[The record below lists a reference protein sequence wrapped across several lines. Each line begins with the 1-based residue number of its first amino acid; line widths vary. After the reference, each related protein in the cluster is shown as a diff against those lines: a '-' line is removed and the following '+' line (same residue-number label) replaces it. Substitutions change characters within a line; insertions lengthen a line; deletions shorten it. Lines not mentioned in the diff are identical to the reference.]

1 MKKIRLHWLAPEHG
15 KLRTKLL
22 CAYFLLVVLP
32 LGLFT
37 LYSYSRIRS
46 VAREQ
51 TFSAAQNAFDSSAAS
66 VQQALDKLDQVLDIL
81 AADPLVYAMASND
94 PGDITYIKRLEDTD
108 QLALTFQH
116 LRKLSGVA
124 RIRLYA
130 DNDYLYA
137 SGQNNILQA
146 DEAAETGWYQTV
158 FQADGR
164 SWFSPVDFA
173 DEPKEEQQLF
183 SAMQV
188 IYNPRAVM
196 EPLAIL
202 RADTD
207 AAYILQYFNAPPV
220 VENGSLLLL
229 RGTQVLCAS
238 DGTLTEQEQAG
249 LARNMPVSGGSWQ
262 PVEWEGLRY
271 YVQWRKLDG
280 ADWHMANILP
290 AADVFRL
297 SRELRLEMLAVVM
310 VLGIASYLLA
320 YMISQSTLNR
330 ISLFAKTMETV
341 EKGNVRTRLAPKG
354 DDEIA
359 QLMGSF
365 DRMMDRIDN
374 LMEERVEY
382 ARQIKHLEL
391 KALQAQINP
400 HFLYNSLDL
409 INCTAI
415 SRNVPEISRMVRSL
429 GQFYRASL
437 SHGKEVIPLA
447 DEIRHAKLYME
458 IQNMRFDNRLRTE
471 WQLDESA
478 SQCQVIKIILQP
490 LIENAMIHGIFE
502 KPSKTGTIR
511 VCTKRDHD
519 LLQITIEDDG
529 VGMDETARLAN
540 FSTSASSITDT
551 EGGYGVR
558 NICDRIHI
566 VYGAPYGL
574 FCEST
579 PGLGTKVTVLLPAVE
594 PKPEESPKE

>member
-1 MKKIRLHWLAPEHG
+1 MKKIRLHWFAPEHG
-15 KLRTKLL
+15 KLKTKLL
-22 CAYFLLVVLP
+22 WVFFLLVVLP

-37 LYSYSRIRS
+37 LYAYFRIRS

-66 VQQALDKLDQVLDIL
+66 VQQALDKLDEVLDIL
-81 AADPLVYAMASND
+81 SADPLVYAMASND
-94 PGDITYIKRLEDTD
+94 PKDITYIKRLEDTD
-108 QLALTFQH
+108 KLALTFQH

-130 DNDYLYA
+130 DNEYLYA

-146 DEAAETGWYQTV
+146 SEVSETDWYQT
-158 FQADGR
+158 ACRDSRR
-164 SWFSPVDFA
+164 SWFSPADFA
-173 DEPKEEQQLF
+173 GQPEEEQHLF

-196 EPLAIL
+196 EPLAVL
-202 RADTD
+202 RADAD
-207 AAYILQYFNAPPV
+207 AAYILQYLNAPPV
-220 VENGSLLLL
+220 VENGTLLLL

-238 DGTLTEQEQAG
+238 DTGITQQEQLG
-249 LARNMPVSGGSWQ
+249 LARSLPASGGGWK
-262 PVEWEGLRY
+262 PVEWEGRRY
-271 YVQWRKLDG
+271 YAQWRELEG
-280 ADWHMANILP
+280 TDWRMAVILP
-290 AADVFRL
+290 AAGVFRL
-297 SRELRLEMLAVVM
+297 SRELRLEMLAVV
-310 VLGIASYLLA
+310 VLLGIAAYLLA
-320 YMISQSTLNR
+320 YVISQSTLNR
-330 ISLFAKTMETV
+330 ISLFAKTMESV
-341 EKGNVRTRLAPKG
+341 EQGNVRTRLMPEG

-359 QLMGSF
+359 QLMGGF
-365 DRMMDRIDN
+365 DRMMDRIDS

-447 DEIRHAKLYME
+447 DEIRHARLYME
-458 IQNMRFDNRLRTE
+458 IQNMRFDNRLQTE

-478 SQCQVIKIILQP
+478 GRCQVIKIILQP

-511 VCTKRDHD
+511 VCTRREGG
-519 LLQITIEDDG
+519 LLRITVEDDG
-529 VGMDETARLAN
+529 VGMNEAARLAN
-540 FSTSASSITDT
+540 FSPSSPGSTET

-558 NICDRIHI
+558 NICDRLHI
-566 VYGAPYGL
+566 VYGDPYGL
-574 FCEST
+574 FCESV
-579 PGLGTKVTVLLPAVE
+579 PGRGTKVTILLPAVE
-594 PKPEESPKE
+594 PKPAESQDE